1 MDTIRL
7 RQPFKVNGKDMSE
20 LKLDF
25 DSITPEGFIRAEAL
39 SNAKR
44 SNQGASASLAEVD
57 YGFHLYLAFEAAV
70 CADPS
75 VDIADLER
83 ITGRDLVQL
92 MQAGRFFAL
101 GADGD
106 STESG
111 SDEPSAST
119 PTNSAPARTK

>member
-1 MDTIRL
+1 METIKL
-7 RQPFKVNGKDMSE
+7 KTPLKVNGKDMSE

-25 DSITPEGFIRAEAL
+25 DAITPEGFIRAEAL

-111 SDEPSAST
+111 SDEQSEST

>member
-1 MDTIRL
+1 MDTIKL
-7 RQPFKVNGKDMSE
+7 RQPLKVNGKDVTE

-25 DSITPEGFIRAEAL
+25 DAITPEGFIRAEAL

-111 SDEPSAST
+111 SDGPSEST
-119 PTNSAPARTK
+119 PTSTAPARTK

>member
-7 RQPFKVNGKDMSE
+7 RQPLKVNGKDVSE

-25 DSITPEGFIRAEAL
+25 DAITPEGFIRAEAL

-57 YGFHLYLAFEAAV
+57 YGFHLYLAFEAATA
-70 CADPS
+70 ADPS
-75 VDIADLER
+75 IDIADLER
-83 ITGRDLVQL
+83 INGRDLVQL

-111 SDEPSAST
+111 SDEQSEST